1 MPELLSSWNLAQ
13 ENCPMSHGKYLSLRE
28 AIKGSFLERFAKEH
42 KTTGDRNQFNRVL
55 NAMTKTP
62 SATGQASDR
71 KSNDED

>member
-1 MPELLSSWNLAQ
+1 MAV
-13 ENCPMSHGKYLSLRE
+13 GKYLSLRE
-28 AIKGSFLERFAKEH
+28 AIREGLLKRFAKEH

-62 SATGQASDR
+62 LATGQASDR